1 LAKPTRGASSDIKE
15 CLRETVGR
23 KVSFRKT
30 VSESDVYGFAGITGD
45 FAPNHVDEEFMRG
58 TAYGKRIAHGALMVG
73 FMSRASSMIVERC
86 PEVCETH
93 FPVSAGYDRVRFVGP
108 VYIGDTITVTYT
120 ITGVEEA
127 KLRTLASV
135 HVGTPGI
142 ETVAVATH
150 IMTWLPLA

>member
-1 LAKPTRGASSDIKE
+1 MSGDIKE
-15 CLRETVGR
+15 LLKRTIGR

-45 FAPNHVDEEFMRG
+45 FAPNHIDEEFMK
-58 TAYGKRIAHGALMVG
+58 TTSYGRRIAHGALMVG

-108 VYIGDTITVTYT
+108 VFIGDTITVSYA
-120 ITGVEEA
+120 ITDVEET

-135 HVGTPGI
+135 HVGTPGA